1 MNRAG
6 PLVVV
11 DPEDTVVFDC
21 GEIVMKS
28 NILIKNVSNSSIGF
42 KIKTN
47 APKCYKVF
55 PCKGILKKGLSTTL
69 KVKANDYYEAQNHS
83 LMILVQAVK
92 EEEGIPQVWNSS
104 QDIQKIRLR
113 VSFTKETSASESTI
127 DDESLKAL
135 TLENSQLKTE
145 LQDLVEVLKK
155 CRIDTLKHQC
165 ELDREFSYLH
175 ALSCFL
181 IGLLLGIFCP
191 YLFF

>member
-11 DPEDTVVFDC
+11 NPEDTLVFDC
-21 GEIVMKS
+21 DEVVMKS
-28 NILIKNVSNSSIGF
+28 NILIENVSSSTIAF

-69 KVKANDYYEAQNHS
+69 KVKADDYYEAQNHS
-83 LMILVQAVK
+83 FMILAQAVK

-113 VSFTKETSASESTI
+113 VSFTKETSASESTV
-127 DDESLKAL
+127 DDGSLKAL
-135 TLENSQLKTE
+135 TLENSQLKSE
-145 LQDLVEVLKK
+145 LQDLVEELKI

-165 ELDREFSYLH
+165 ELDREFNYPH
-175 ALSCFL
+175 AFSCFL
-181 IGLLLGIFCP
+181 LGLLLGIFCP